1 MAVLRARIGGTM
13 QIIGLPGPQGP
24 KGATGPAGA
33 VGDKGATG
41 TTGAVGDKGAKGAT
55 GPPGDKGNTGP
66 GGATGAQGA
75 KGNNHYWQIRMG
87 SPSITPVAN
96 TNTALNVYYA
106 AAFRVAP
113 TVVVSARSSVIGTT
127 VRNVSVNTPQTSY
140 FTLYI
145 YRTNTTAT
153 TVDYLAV
160 GER

>member
-1 MAVLRARIGGTM
+1 MAVLKARINGTM

-24 KGATGPAGA
+24 KGATGVAGA
-33 VGDKGATG
+33 TGDKGATG
-41 TTGAVGDKGAKGAT
+41 ATGDKGDKGST
-55 GPPGDKGNTGP
+55 GAPGDKGG
-66 GGATGAQGA
+66 QGS
-75 KGNNHYWQIRMG
+75 KGNNHYWQLRMG

-96 TNTALNVYYA
+96 TNTSINVYYS
-106 AAFRVAP
+106 AAFRVVP

-127 VRNVSVNTPQTSY
+127 VRNVTVNSPNASY
-140 FTLYI
+140 FPLYI